1 MLDPRNRFAR
11 RNKRSQRPQRR
22 RRILERLESR
32 QLLAVLAGEVFQ
44 DDNGDGIRNAAEVGV
59 PNVRVYVDANDN
71 RQFDATEVAVQTDA
85 QGQYQFDTL
94 AAGTQTI
101 RVDSGNQRQTSPG
114 AYFGTTFS
122 NTPLGSTQLY
132 QMSESGEAFL
142 LGAPQSTSIRGL
154 IRTNDGQFYG
164 AGFQGGAG
172 FYRIDPQTGS
182 ETLISPAGSAGS
194 AGLAYDAQTDTI
206 YTLSLTA
213 GSTSVRTL
221 HTLDRVSGI
230 LTEVSTSGLDL
241 PGGVSDIAFD
251 TVNRR
256 VVGFDNAND
265 RFLAFDL
272 NGTGQLLATAQQSI
286 DSFSLA
292 FNGTEFVMFDNADAA
307 KQAVLIV
314 NPDTGVVTSG
324 FNASIALGSEALMY
338 SKGGNIAHRVNLTA
352 ADSVSGFDFGLAP
365 PPPPPPA
372 GTIEGQ
378 VWFDVNKN
386 GIREPSEDNLGG
398 IEIYID
404 ANNNGK
410 LDLGEPIQTT
420 DDVGRY
426 AFTNVPV
433 GDHAIRQVIPRGFYQ
448 SSPNAYFGTSYPANS
463 DKTQLFEMSLDGTV
477 RRIGTPSSRPIYGL
491 VRTND
496 GTFYGSNFVTDSIY
510 TLDPLTGQERV
521 VATLANEIAAGLAY
535 DASSDT
541 IYTVARS
548 LTAPNE
554 QQLAIFDRASG
565 RLVPVGNSLGGLG
578 NVSDLTFDSVKQR
591 IVGFDNTSDRFFEFD
606 LLGNGR
612 LLAQTSRPLDSF
624 SLSFNGTQ
632 FVMFDQGSVGQR
644 ATVFVNPDTG
654 QVTAGFSA
662 SEAVPSESLF
672 YSRLGDVAHRVT
684 VTDLGAVN
692 ADFALT
698 NAIIG
703 ITVTETDFETV
714 FSSSVR
720 RDEFLVTLD
729 TRPATDVVINITT
742 NPLQLS
748 PVTSSLVF
756 TPDNWQTPQ
765 TVALDLVD
773 SAPLGA
779 SDIVISVDTAVSDP
793 AWVNLPETTITAQ
806 IEPEVRP
813 GELVINE
820 FYGGTNPYIELRGP
834 KGGRIGD
841 NTYFVIVQEDFL
853 DEGEVAQVFD
863 LSNQPLGDNG
873 FLAIVTSGNNYDID
887 PQSAVLRSSTTNFSG
902 LPGGIHTSDSVAF
915 SSIGGWTYMLIQSDV
930 APTIADDIDLDND
943 GFIDDDGVA
952 GAWRTFDSISI
963 HNFVGGP
970 DLAYGNIVFV
980 DRGVGTSRI
989 TTRPGVPIVFS
1000 SGAGYAGRI
1009 GDSIGSDID
1018 DWVSGPTQGSSTNLS
1033 LVSGFFGP
1041 PAPVQFQGLP
1051 LDHVGTSNFVG
1062 GVRGTLFESPP
1073 KGDGPSRDPVPAAGL
1088 TVFADTN
1095 RNGILDVLTHVV
1107 EPDNLITR
1115 DPISGVVTEK
1125 NLLHAAPG
1133 VSISEVTFGDIFDDN
1148 VTSENQY
1155 NFPITLQNRIFA
1167 RGGIDWFTSSSRL
1180 RFDFFR
1186 PVSAIAIDAIAN
1198 DSSLSV
1204 TYGRLEAYNAAG
1216 QLLGF
1221 VRSNRLISSARQ
1233 TISLSLPNEEI
1244 AYALAYSD
1252 DFQGGS
1258 PFGRFD
1264 RFVYTQSEPFDVT
1277 DENGVYEITNL
1288 FPGSYDVTVAGTAG
1302 TTPLVGAAPKPIEVT
1317 RYENFEF
1324 IDDVRGNSAPTVQ
1337 NETRFTIQED
1347 IASEEVFGTIVASDI
1362 DGQEIRFSLA
1372 NNIDA
1377 NGADIGIVIHPFTG
1391 ELSFASGARPDFETN
1406 PEVRFSVLVTD
1417 SLNASAITRVVL
1429 TVEDVNEAPVVNR
1442 EPLLIPEGS
1451 TPGDEVG
1458 VIEAVEPD
1466 TARNQTLT
1474 FTVTGGTAASILDV
1488 HPTTG
1493 VVRLKDSAVI
1503 DFETTSVL
1511 TLDLEVSDN
1520 AVPPAVTAFTKQI
1533 IIEDENDAP
1542 ELRTTSLSIP
1552 ENTTGQIAKLLVNDS
1567 DVGQTHRF
1575 EITGG
1580 SGSGLF
1586 RLTRGGELFVL
1597 ESTKLDFETNSSYTL
1612 DILVADNGTPPLSTR
1627 TTMNIQITDTNES
1640 ATLNTNSVDLPE
1652 SAAANELV
1660 TILSVVDPEG
1670 SPDIHEISL
1679 VPSDAAENFVF
1690 DPETGEL
1697 RVAENAN
1704 LDFET
1709 RRVLE
1714 LQFDISDTT
1723 GASATLRQTLR
1734 IEVLDRNDAPV
1745 ILTNQFNVSEA
1756 ALPGDSVALIR
1767 FSDADR
1773 GDSVTLSISGGTAA
1787 ELFVINPSTGVLSV
1801 AAGAGFDA
1809 ETTPDLTLE
1818 IRATDTRGGVQTKTI
1833 DVHVNDVNEAPVFT
1847 TTLNIPNAE
1856 SGKRFNFQLPPNFVS
1871 DPEGGSFTITVFD
1884 SNGFLPPWLRFDAAT
1899 QTFSGTPSPTM
1910 VGSYPLTIRAFE
1922 AGLINLF
1929 NTFSFTINVG
1939 LGQTPFNKQAD
1950 PLDVDD
1956 NGSVTTNDA
1965 LRVINFINL
1974 NGAGPITTIS
1984 DSFNGF
1990 VDVNG
1995 DNLATA
2001 LDALLVINGLK
2012 QRASSA
2018 QSEFIAPPSA
2028 VAQDEL
2034 DDRDRAND
2042 LALADLLSESSLF

>member
-1 MLDPRNRFAR
+1 M
-11 RNKRSQRPQRR
+11 
-22 RRILERLESR
+22 ESR

-44 DDNGDGIRNAAEVGV
+44 DDNGDGIHNAAEVGV

-71 RQFDATEVAVQTDA
+71 SQFDATETAVQTDA
-85 QGQYQFDTL
+85 LGQYQFDNL

-101 RVDSGNQRQTSPG
+101 RVDSGNLRQTSPS

-122 NTPLGSTQLY
+122 NTPSGSTQLY
-132 QMSESGEAFL
+132 QMSENGEAFL

-154 IRTNDGQFYG
+154 IRTNNGEFFA
-164 AGFQGGAG
+164 AGFQAGAG
-172 FYRIDPQTGS
+172 FYQIDPQTGG
-182 ETLISPAGSAGS
+182 ETQISPPGSAGS
-194 AGLAYDAQTDTI
+194 AGLAYDPLTDTI
-206 YTLSLTA
+206 YTLALTP
-213 GSTSVRTL
+213 GSASIRTL
-221 HTLDRVSGI
+221 HTLDRVTGT
-230 LTEVSTSGLDL
+230 LTEVSTNGLDL
-241 PGGVSDIAFD
+241 PGGASDLTFD

-256 VVGFDNAND
+256 VVGFDNTND
-265 RFLAFDL
+265 QFLAFDL
-272 NGTGQLLATAQQSI
+272 NGTGQLLATTQQPI
-286 DSFSLA
+286 DSFALA
-292 FNGTEFVMFDNADAA
+292 FNGTEFVMFDNADAN
-307 KQAVLIV
+307 KQATLIV
-314 NPDTGVVTSG
+314 NPDTGVVSSG
-324 FNASIALGSEALMY
+324 FNASTALGSDALTFAA
-338 SKGGNIAHRVNLTA
+338 GGNVAHRVNLTA
-352 ADSVSGFDFGLAP
+352 ADNVTGFDFGITP

-372 GTIEGQ
+372 GAIEGQ
-378 VWFDVNKN
+378 VWFDVNEN
-386 GIREPSEDNLGG
+386 GIQETSEDNLSG

-404 ANNNGK
+404 ANNNGE
-410 LDLGEPIQTT
+410 LDLGERTQTT

-426 AFTNVPV
+426 AFTDVAV
-433 GDHAIRQVIPRGFYQ
+433 GDYTVRQVIPRGFYQ

-477 RRIGTPSSRPIYGL
+477 RRIGTPSTRPIYGL

-510 TLDPLTGQERV
+510 TIDPLTGQESL

-535 DASSDT
+535 DASTDT
-541 IYTVARS
+541 IYTVTRS
-548 LTAPNE
+548 AIAPSE
-554 QQLAIFDRASG
+554 QQLAIFDRTSG
-565 RLVPVGNSLGGLG
+565 LLVPVGTSLGGLG
-578 NVSDLTFDSVKQR
+578 NVSDLTFDSVNQR
-591 IVGFDNTSDRFFEFD
+591 IVGFDNTNDRFFEFD
-606 LLGNGR
+606 LLGNGQ
-612 LLAQTSRPLDSF
+612 LLGTASRTLDSF

-632 FVMFDQGSVGQR
+632 FVMLDQGSAGQR
-644 ATVFVNPDTG
+644 TALFANPDTG
-654 QVTAGFSA
+654 QITAGFSA

-684 VTDLGAVN
+684 VTDRAAIT

-703 ITVTETDFETV
+703 VTVTETDFETV

-720 RDEFLVTLD
+720 RDEFLITLD
-729 TRPATDVVINITT
+729 TRPATDVAINITT
-742 NPLQLS
+742 NPLQLL

-756 TPDNWQTPQ
+756 TPDNWQIPQ
-765 TVALDLVD
+765 TVAIDLVD
-773 SAPLGA
+773 SAPLGM
-779 SDIVISVDTAVSDP
+779 SDIVISVDATLSDP
-793 AWVNLPETTITAQ
+793 AWVNLPASTITAR

-820 FYGGTNPYIELRGP
+820 FYGDTNPYIELRGP

-841 NTYFVIVQEDFL
+841 NTYFVIVREDFL
-853 DEGEVAQVFD
+853 NEGEVGQVFD

-873 FLAIVTSGNNYDID
+873 FLAIITSGNIYDID
-887 PQSAVLRSSTTNFSG
+887 PESAVLQSTTTDFSG
-902 LPGGIHTSDSVAF
+902 LPGGIHTSDSAVF
-915 SSIGGWTYMLIQSDV
+915 SSSGGWTYMLIQSDV

-943 GFIDDDGVA
+943 GLIDNDGVA
-952 GAWRTFDSISI
+952 SEWKTFDSFSLQS
-963 HNFVGGP
+963 FSTSV
-970 DLAYGNIVFV
+970 DVAYGNIVFV
-980 DRGVGTSRI
+980 DGSLGSKRI
-989 TTRPGVPIVFS
+989 TTRPGVPIVYS
-1000 SGAGYAGRI
+1000 NDVEYAGRI
-1009 GDSIGSDID
+1009 GDSIGSDVE
-1018 DWVSGPTQGSSTNLS
+1018 DWVAGRTQGSSTDLS
-1033 LVSGFFGP
+1033 IVSGFFGP

-1051 LDHVGTSNFVG
+1051 LDHLGTSNFVG

-1073 KGDGPSRDPVPAAGL
+1073 QGDGPSRDPVPAAGL

-1095 RNGILDVLTHVV
+1095 QNGTLDVLTHVV
-1107 EPDNLITR
+1107 EPDDLIER
-1115 DPISGVVTEK
+1115 DPISGVVIEK

-1133 VSISEVTFGDIFDDN
+1133 VSISEVTFGDNFDDN

-1216 QLLGF
+1216 ELLGF
-1221 VRSNRLISSARQ
+1221 VRSNRLISSARE
-1233 TISLSLPNEEI
+1233 TISLSFPTEEI

-1252 DFQGGS
+1252 NFQGGTS
-1258 PFGRFD
+1258 FGRFD
-1264 RFVYTQSEPFDVT
+1264 RLVYTQSEPFDVT

-1288 FPGSYDVTVAGTAG
+1288 FPGAYDITVESTSGI
-1302 TTPLVGAAPKPIEVT
+1302 TPLVGAEPKPIEVT

-1347 IASEEVFGTIVASDI
+1347 IASGEVFGTIVASDI
-1362 DGQEIRFSLA
+1362 DGQEIRFSLL
-1372 NNIDA
+1372 NNTDA
-1377 NGADIGIVIHPFTG
+1377 NGADLGIVIHPFTG
-1391 ELSFASGARPDFETN
+1391 ELSFASGAHPDFETS

-1417 SLNASAITRVVL
+1417 SLNASAISRVVL

-1458 VIEAVEPD
+1458 VIAAVEPD
-1466 TARNQTLT
+1466 TERNQTLS

-1493 VVRLKDSAVI
+1493 VVRLKDTAVI
-1503 DFETTSVL
+1503 DFETANVL
-1511 TLDLEVSDN
+1511 TLDLEVSDS
-1520 AVPPAVTAFTKQI
+1520 AVPPAVTTFTKQI
-1533 IIEDENDAP
+1533 VIEDENDAP
-1542 ELRTTSLSIP
+1542 QLRTTSLSIA
-1552 ENTTGQIAKLLVNDS
+1552 ENTTGQIASLQVNDS
-1567 DVGQTHRF
+1567 DVGQSHRF

-1586 RLTRGGELFVL
+1586 RLTRGGQLFVL
-1597 ESTKLDFETNSSYTL
+1597 ESTELDFETESSYTL

-1627 TTMNIQITDTNES
+1627 TTMNIEITDINES

-1652 SAAANELV
+1652 NAAANDLV

-1670 SPDIHEISL
+1670 APAIHTIAM
-1679 VPSDAAENFVF
+1679 VPTNAAANFVF
-1690 DPETGEL
+1690 DPATGEL

-1704 LDFET
+1704 LDFES
-1709 RRVLE
+1709 RRVIE
-1714 LQFDISDTT
+1714 LPFDITDTT
-1723 GASATLRQTLR
+1723 GQSETLRQTLR
-1734 IEVLDRNDAPV
+1734 IQVLDRNDAPV

-1756 ALPGDSVALIR
+1756 AQPGDEVALIR

-1773 GDSVTLSISGGTAA
+1773 GDSVTLSINGGTAS
-1787 ELFVINPSTGVLSV
+1787 ELFVINPSTGRLRV
-1801 AAGAGFDA
+1801 AAGAEFDA
-1809 ETTPDLTLE
+1809 ETVPDLTLE
-1818 IRATDTRGGVQTKTI
+1818 IRAVDTRGGVQVKTI
-1833 DVHVNDVNEAPVFT
+1833 DVHVNNVNEAPVFT
-1847 TTLNIPNAE
+1847 TTLNIPSAE
-1856 SGKRFNFQLPPNFVS
+1856 SGKRFHFQLPDNFVS

-1884 SNGFLPPWLRFDAAT
+1884 ANGFLPPWLRFDAAT
-1899 QTFSGTPSPTM
+1899 QTFTGTPSPTM

-1922 AGLINLF
+1922 AGLVDLF
-1929 NTFSFTINVG
+1929 NTFSFTIDVG
-1939 LGQTPFNKQAD
+1939 FGQTPFKKQAD

-1956 NGSVTTNDA
+1956 NGNVTTNDA

-1974 NGAGPITTIS
+1974 NGAGPITTIPS
-1984 DSFNGF
+1984 SFNGF

-1995 DNLATA
+1995 DNLVTA

-2012 QRASSA
+2012 LRTASA
-2018 QSEFIAPPSA
+2018 ESEFLAPPSV
-2028 VAQDEL
+2028 VAQDDL
-2034 DDRDRAND
+2034 DDRDKAND
-2042 LALADLLSESSLF
+2042 LALADLLSESTLF